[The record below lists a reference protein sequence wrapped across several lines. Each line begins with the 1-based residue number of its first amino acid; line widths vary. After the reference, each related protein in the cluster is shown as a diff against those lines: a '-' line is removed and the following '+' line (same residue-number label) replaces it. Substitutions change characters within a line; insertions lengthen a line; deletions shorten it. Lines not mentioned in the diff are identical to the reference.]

1 VAPVCLAGGVLDS
14 GIVWTVVSQPR
25 LLVLLGVAVLVAGP
39 IGVRLSPG
47 RKGLGVLFVLTLG
60 AVLAA
65 TTTTGELRFSLSGM
79 RSYLDGF
86 AHPAY
91 VINGFGTSREKIA
104 NIGLFLP
111 LGFLAA
117 RLWPRPLVVLAALAV
132 LTFGIELWQAFI
144 GRGGDAVDV
153 LHNTVGALVG
163 IGIARLWR
171 R

>member
-1 VAPVCLAGGVLDS
+1 MLDS
-14 GIVWTVVSQPR
+14 GVVWAVVSQPR
-25 LLVLLGVAVLVAGP
+25 LLVLLGVTVLVAGP

-47 RKGLGVLFVLTLG
+47 RRHLGVLFVLTLG

-65 TTTTGELRFSLSGM
+65 TTTTGELRPSLLGV

-91 VINGFGTSREKIA
+91 VISGFGSSREKIA
-104 NIGLFLP
+104 NVGLFLP
-111 LGFLAA
+111 LGLLAV
-117 RLWPRPLVVLAALAV
+117 RLWPRPLIVLAALAT
-132 LTFGIELWQAFI
+132 LTFGIELWQALI

-163 IGIARLWR
+163 IGIARLWKR
-171 R
+171 